1 MQTRC
6 RRWIPS
12 PALLSSCCLCV
23 CVQSVCA
30 WRVDLAC
37 VVNSFVLR
45 VVLDVYGCIC
55 GLCTWRVVCDD
66 EWLCVVSGCVCGM

>member
-1 MQTRC
+1 MQAMDSQPC
-6 RRWIPS
+6 S
-12 PALLSSCCLCV
+12 ALFMLPVCLCTE
-23 CVQSVCA
+23 SVCA

-45 VVLDVYGCIC
+45 VVVDVYGCIC